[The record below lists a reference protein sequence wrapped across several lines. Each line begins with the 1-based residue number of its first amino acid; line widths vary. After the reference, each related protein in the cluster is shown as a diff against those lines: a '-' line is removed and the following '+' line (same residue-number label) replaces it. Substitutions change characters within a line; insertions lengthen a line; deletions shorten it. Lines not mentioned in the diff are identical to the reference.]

1 MVRWVNGWMTS
12 FPLDVPMKLQEAEMT
27 SSKMASGSWT
37 STILHHHHN
46 RDSKC
51 KTSVPAPPSRMV
63 FSKMAEPEMMS
74 VGCPVHWKLFSL
86 QQAWGFLILFVGVS
100 RGVLQTSA
108 PTRNSSGAQKGATV
122 VSQMLLVPHHFCILP
137 RDGAMPSRHGI
148 IKMVSCIGRIV
159 APTCHVIVQYH
170 QHTGNFKMAEGC
182 IQGWVMS
189 HFFAHFTSFKKKVEK
204 FPFH

>member
-86 QQAWGFLILFVGVS
+86 QQAWGFFIIICRSLQRRPTDVCPHPWLLGSPERGYSCFTNAPCPTPLLYLTQGWCNTVKTWNNQN
-100 RGVLQTSA
+100 GVLHRKNCCTNLPCDCAIPSTHGELQNGRRLY
-108 PTRNSSGAQKGATV
+108 TR
-122 VSQMLLVPHHFCILP
+122 MCDVPLFC
-137 RDGAMPSRHGI
+137 
-148 IKMVSCIGRIV
+148 
-159 APTCHVIVQYH
+159 
-170 QHTGNFKMAEGC
+170 
-182 IQGWVMS
+182 
-189 HFFAHFTSFKKKVEK
+189 
-204 FPFH
+204 